1 MLILIVL
8 LSIAC
13 AMTTIGQWFVYQ
25 KAGQPGWYALVP
37 FLNGYKKSR
46 IAGNSNW
53 VMLRCILAIDAF
65 LMLSWLLAECM
76 TGGIGEMSVVLFC
89 AEAVVFFSMGCWAW
103 VESEV
108 ADAFGKGFWFA
119 IGLAL
124 LPFVFYPILA
134 FGKSEYKQPKV
145 CTNNHASERAMC

>member
-13 AMTTIGQWFVYQ
+13 AMTTISQWFMYKKV
-25 KAGQPGWYALVP
+25 GQPGWYAIVP

-46 IAGNSNW
+46 IAGKSNW
-53 VMLRCILAIDAF
+53 VMLRCVLAINTF
-65 LMLSWLLAECM
+65 LMLSWLISQFI
-76 TGGIGEMSVVLFC
+76 TGNIGELSVMLFC
-89 AEAVVFFSMGCWAW
+89 IEAIVFFAIGCWAW

-134 FGKSEYKQPKV
+134 FGKSGYKQLKV